1 MRICEYLPTKT
12 LGQALLMQYLVWC
25 RENKEKVQ
33 KERDWIQDVVATF
46 KDKKVFEKAF
56 PELIEIKSCVIL

>member
-1 MRICEYLPTKT
+1 
-12 LGQALLMQYLVWC
+12 MQYLVWC